1 MTRIEELQRGIE
13 AEATADFT
21 ALFCDGDVVDSGGD
35 VTKSPGSKRKKKRKR
50 QDGAEEGKSEVL
62 QDPLEVF
69 GSDMMM
75 MILSYL
81 DAPSVALS
89 LLVSRG
95 WHGVASSDR
104 LWSTKGAPDYWRNL
118 DPYWKGTGPPMR
130 RYFHPDGSQTADPG
144 DQVWGGHECCYSIVT
159 SFVGGGKIREHY
171 VRINRWP
178 QMSVFRKPDWSWEMS
193 NHLYCYSSIPDAD
206 KEGGTGPRF
215 PVLSMFF

>member
-1 MTRIEELQRGIE
+1 MTVTTLISSARKSKHADVILDIFPPHSAKTSPKPPFSFFLSSSSLMTRIEELQRGIE

-104 LWSTKGAPDYWRNL
+104 LWSTKVRFGFISFFIICFGFELTVFENWVLLFLRFRNWVVSL
-118 DPYWKGTGPPMR
+118 IEVYLLLW
-130 RYFHPDGSQTADPG
+130 
-144 DQVWGGHECCYSIVT
+144 
-159 SFVGGGKIREHY
+159 
-171 VRINRWP
+171 
-178 QMSVFRKPDWSWEMS
+178 
-193 NHLYCYSSIPDAD
+193 L
-206 KEGGTGPRF
+206 
-215 PVLSMFF
+215 